1 MKLHKHGMKVAERE
15 LERTVDKVQLWLM
28 IERGTNDAMVIMRRV
43 QKEHHAEGKMLYVF
57 CGPRESSLQRNK
69 ESVGMGNEEERNT
82 RSHGYISDETL

>member
-1 MKLHKHGMKVAERE
+1 MKVAERE

-28 IERGTNDAMVIMRRV
+28 TERGTNDAMVIMRRV
-43 QKEHHAEGKMLYVF
+43 QKEHYAEGKMLYVF

-82 RSHGYISDETL
+82 RSHGYISDETI